1 MSNQMAQMNEYI
13 SNLSA
18 LLNYSTARHQEN
30 VSLVSQ
36 LTIERDS
43 LSSALNQTNAALIAA
58 NATIA
63 GYEQMIAEAQAD
75 AELRV
80 VHGANGGIPSSNG
93 APSIVMSGT
102 GAEHFNTTVA
112 SKMNIGSWSSSV
124 TFQ

>member
-1 MSNQMAQMNEYI
+1 MAQMNEHI

-75 AELRV
+75 AELQR
-80 VHGANGGIPSSNG
+80 GAWGLIVGNCPPPNAPWCPIYRNEWNWGGDDFPI
-93 APSIVMSGT
+93 
-102 GAEHFNTTVA
+102 
-112 SKMNIGSWSSSV
+112 
-124 TFQ
+124 QQ